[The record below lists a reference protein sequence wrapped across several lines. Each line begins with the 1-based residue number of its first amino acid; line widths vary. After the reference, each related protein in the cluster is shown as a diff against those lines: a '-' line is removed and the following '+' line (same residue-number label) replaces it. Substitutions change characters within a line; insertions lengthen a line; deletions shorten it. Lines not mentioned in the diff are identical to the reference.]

1 MAKTFKGIDVSQYQQ
16 NIDFKKVKASG
27 VDFVIIRAG
36 YGKYA
41 NQKDPYFERH
51 YKAAKAAGLK
61 VGAYWYSYA
70 ASVED
75 AKAEAQTCIN
85 AIKGKTFEY
94 PIYFDL
100 EERSQFA
107 RAEHFATALSRLSAM
122 HLNTQATGQDCI
134 SAVRL
139 YSSTYLP
146 TSLRDTLCGSLS
158 TAHVATTAEHM
169 VCGSTQ
175 AVARSAVSAAMLIW
189 ISAMWTILQR
199 SRRQG

>member
-1 MAKTFKGIDVSQYQQ
+1 MRRASRTQRQRLRPVSTLSRAKRLSIRYTSTLKSVHSSQ
-16 NIDFKKVKASG
+16 
-27 VDFVIIRAG
+27 
-36 YGKYA
+36 
-41 NQKDPYFERH
+41 
-51 YKAAKAAGLK
+51 
-61 VGAYWYSYA
+61 
-70 ASVED
+70 
-75 AKAEAQTCIN
+75 
-85 AIKGKTFEY
+85 
-94 PIYFDL
+94 
-100 EERSQFA
+100 